1 MFHIYFLIFM
11 HSLFDLR
18 CFWVGALI
26 SGITSLISTGVSAG
40 LQVEQMKKQQK
51 NMDKQLELTQK
62 QMEQTQNTLDK
73 QNAEKQALGES
84 LNASADNVKSA
95 SENSTGMSAIGGNIG
110 GISGIDGNLNS
121 LGGLSGANDSKTG
134 VGISTKNPMEKE

>member
-1 MFHIYFLIFM
+1 MFHIYFLIFT
-11 HSLFDLR
+11 HTLFDLR

-62 QMEQTQNTLDK
+62 QMQQTQNTLDK
-73 QNAEKQALGES
+73 QNADKKALGES
-84 LNASADNVKSA
+84 LNQSADSIKSA
-95 SENSTGMSAIGGNIG
+95 SENSAGMSAVGENIG
-110 GISGIDGNLNS
+110 GIGGIDGNLNS
-121 LGGLSGANDSKTG
+121 LGGLNDSKTG
-134 VGISTKNPMEKE
+134 VGISTKSAMDKE